1 MSALPPKA
9 DVRGAKWIL
18 KSAVEGECDPERL
31 LDVVLMAVAAQ
42 RISNRKLAF

>member
-1 MSALPPKA
+1 MCS
-9 DVRGAKWIL
+9 AKWTL

-31 LDVVLMAVAAQ
+31 FDVALMAVAAQ